1 MPVSGVAG
9 VRQAAS
15 AATSTRK
22 TPKRGKHTDTT
33 PEPRDNPTRDDQDPA
48 RKSACWAL
56 KDATRADKQRILK
69 VKDPR
74 RSRASSTIA
83 LHATRDPKGKE
94 RKENLSIRPL
104 ARRAQVLIQE
114 QRAHPEHR

>member
-1 MPVSGVAG
+1 MSGVAG

-56 KDATRADKQRILK
+56 KDATRADRQKALDH

-94 RKENLSIRPL
+94 RKENTSTRPL